1 MVTTK
6 VKKSPTVKQKQSKGN
21 ADPPA
26 VKSKSWQK
34 VKLKGHVISDD
45 FSGYE
50 GMIGLEVLKEYDPT
64 MVKSTLKQ
72 SETRINTKGRW
83 NKQVENE
90 IESDSSSSDEEESD
104 SDAENGNGNR
114 KGKASKKAKLA
125 ERHAQRLLKQRE
137 KREKRKEQRKQK
149 VKPKT
154 DAKTKFTPNDG
165 YASDRFALLRPPPP
179 DSDDNNDEMEA
190 EAKEST
196 DDDDEQVPQ
205 LVASSELDMTRWQ
218 GLGVPSPIM
227 RALAEQNF
235 QEPTQI
241 QAMTLPAAIHGKK
254 DILGAA
260 ETGSGKT
267 LAFGI
272 PILSGIME
280 LKQRNDGS
288 SIRKAPK
295 VKGDK
300 QLTEAPPTKDNHE
313 LTPPP
318 EELDYV
324 PGASDDDSDAEEN
337 SLSKRRPLYALVLTP
352 TRELAVQVKNHLVAA
367 AKYTDIRVAAIFGG
381 LSVAKQERVLRQ
393 CPEIVVATPGR
404 LWELFVQGNQHL
416 NKIENVSFLC
426 IDETDRMVEK
436 GHFEELRSLLKVLN
450 ADEDRKKLRQ
460 NFVFSATLT
469 LVHDLPEHMQK
480 RNVGKR
486 PKFTKQT
493 VDQKI
498 ESLIEELGISQPK
511 IVDITSS
518 QQTSHTL
525 TESRLLC
532 AIDEK
537 DYYLYYFVQ
546 RHPGR
551 TIVFCNSIDCVK
563 RLATLFGLLDCN
575 PLPLHANMI
584 QKQRLK
590 NLERFRD
597 SPMGLL
603 IATDVAARGLDIPN
617 VEHVIHY
624 QVPRTSENYVH
635 RSGRTARANKHGIT
649 VMFMEPG
656 EVRSY
661 VKLYKTLERTEDLPL
676 FPISERFLGA
686 VKERVNLARDLD
698 KEELKLRRT
707 QSEEGWMKKHAEE
720 MDMIIDGYND
730 GSGSDQDEDPFV
742 IERRRN
748 RLHVDAVRGKLSA
761 LLAQPIFPRGFSFKY
776 PTSTGQLVAGSEIST
791 SNGKSAVEAMKAAI
805 EDMKLA
811 KKQRNKRKRNA

>member
-6 VKKSPTVKQKQSKGN
+6 AKPAASGKNKKPDKN
-21 ADPPA
+21 ANGA
-26 VKSKSWQK
+26 SAKTKSWQK
-34 VKLKGHVISDD
+34 VKLKGHVISDE

-50 GMIGLEVLKEYDPT
+50 GLIGLEVLKEYDPAL
-64 MVKSTLKQ
+64 VKSTQKQ
-72 SETRINTKGRW
+72 QLNDARRHNDRDKRRRQTKDSES
-83 NKQVENE
+83 
-90 IESDSSSSDEEESD
+90 ESSEESD
-104 SDAENGNGNR
+104 SDTEDEAAAGA
-114 KGKASKKAKLA
+114 KGKAGKKARLA
-125 ERHAQRLLKQRE
+125 ERRALRLEKQRE

-149 VKPKT
+149 AKPKPEGVSP
-154 DAKTKFTPNDG
+154 TKSKYTPNEG
-165 YASDRFALLRPPPP
+165 YEPDRFALLRPPPP
-179 DSDDNNDEMEA
+179 ESDESAASSEDEGE
-190 EAKEST
+190 
-196 DDDDEQVPQ
+196 EQVP
-205 LVASSELDMTRWQ
+205 SEQDMSKWH
-218 GLGVPSPIM
+218 GLGVPTPIM
-227 RALAEQNF
+227 RSLAEQGF
-235 QEPTQI
+235 REPTQI

-272 PILSGIME
+272 PILSGILE

-288 SIRKAPK
+288 TIRKAK
-295 VKGDK
+295 VNKAD
-300 QLTEAPPTKDNHE
+300 QQQEAEAPAVKDNHE

-324 PGASDDDSDAEEN
+324 PGASDEESDADEQQ
-337 SLSKRRPLYALVLTP
+337 SSQSKRLPLYALVLTP

-367 AKYTDIRVAAIFGG
+367 AKHTDIRVAAIFGG

-404 LWELFVQGNQHL
+404 LWELYLQGNQHL
-416 NKIENVSFLC
+416 KKIEHVSFLC

-450 ADEDRKKLRQ
+450 ADEERKKLRQ

-480 RNVGKR
+480 RNLGKR
-486 PKFTKQT
+486 PKFVKQT

-518 QQTSHTL
+518 QQTSQTL

-563 RLATLFGLLDCN
+563 RLATLFGLLECN

-597 SPMGLL
+597 SPLGLL

-656 EVRSY
+656 EVKSY

-686 VKERVNLARDLD
+686 VKERVNLARELD

-730 GSGSDQDEDPFV
+730 ESGSDQDEDPFI

-748 RLHVDAVRGKLSA
+748 RLHVDAVRGKLGA
-761 LLAQPIFPRGFSFKY
+761 LLAQPIFPKGFSFKY
-776 PTSTGQLVAGSEIST
+776 PTSTGQLLSGSEIST

-805 EDMKLA
+805 EDMKQA
-811 KKQRNKRKRNA
+811 KLQRNKRKRKA

>member
-1 MVTTK
+1 MVQNK
-6 VKKSPTVKQKQSKGN
+6 QKSAKLPRAGKNTVKE
-21 ADPPA
+21 PA
-26 VKSKSWQK
+26 APKEENWQK
-34 VKLKGHVISDD
+34 VKIKGHVISDD
-45 FSGYE
+45 FGNYE
-50 GMIGLEVLKEYDPT
+50 GLIGLEVLKDYDAAL
-64 MVKSTLKQ
+64 VKSSQKRVR
-72 SETRINTKGRW
+72 SKYPARNS
-83 NKQVENE
+83 
-90 IESDSSSSDEEESD
+90 ESDSEDEVGATAKS
-104 SDAENGNGNR
+104 
-114 KGKASKKAKLA
+114 SKKARLA
-125 ERHAQRLLKQRE
+125 ERHAQKMQKLRE

-149 VKPKT
+149 
-154 DAKTKFTPNDG
+154 KTKGKAEEKDAEDSDDSNDE
-165 YASDRFALLRPPPP
+165 YAADRFALLRPPP
-179 DSDDNNDEMEA
+179 SDDEAAEEPDQAESSDEEDEA
-190 EAKEST
+190 PDLVPIST
-196 DDDDEQVPQ
+196 VNGEDVS
-205 LVASSELDMTRWQ
+205 AWN
-218 GLGVPSPIM
+218 GLGVPSPIL
-227 RALAEQNF
+227 RALGEQGF
-235 QEPTQI
+235 KGPTQI
-241 QAMTLPAAIHGKK
+241 QALTLPAAIHGKK

-272 PILSGIME
+272 PMLAGIME
-280 LKQRNDGS
+280 LKQRNVS
-288 SIRKAPK
+288 SGIRKAPK
-295 VKGDK
+295 VKGQQPAEVADD
-300 QLTEAPPTKDNHE
+300 EHE

-318 EELDYV
+318 EELDHV
-324 PGASDDDSDAEEN
+324 SGASDEESDMEEN
-337 SLSKRRPLYALVLTP
+337 AQRKQLPLYGLVLTP
-352 TRELAVQVKNHLVAA
+352 TRELAVQVKNHLVTA
-367 AKYTDIRVAAIFGG
+367 AKYTGIRVAAIFGG
-381 LSVAKQERVLRQ
+381 LAVAKQERVLRQ

-404 LWELFVQGNQHL
+404 LWELYSQGNHHL
-416 NKIENVSFLC
+416 KKIEDVSFLV

-450 ADEDRKKLRQ
+450 ADEQKKQQRQ
-460 NFVFSATLT
+460 NFVYSATLT
-469 LVHDLPEHMQK
+469 LVHDLPDHMQK
-480 RNVGKR
+480 RNTGKR
-486 PKFTKQT
+486 PKFVKQT

-511 IVDITSS
+511 IVDITST
-518 QQTSHTL
+518 QQTAQTL

-532 AIDEK
+532 PLEQK
-537 DYYLYYFVQ
+537 DFHLYYFIQ

-597 SPMGLL
+597 SPTGLL

-656 EVRSY
+656 EVKSY

-676 FPISERFLGA
+676 FPISERFMGA
-686 VKERVNLARDLD
+686 VRERVNLARDLD
-698 KEELKLRRT
+698 KEELKLKRV
-707 QSEEGWMKKHAEE
+707 QSERGWMKKHAEE

-730 GSGSDQDEDPFV
+730 ESGSDQDEDPFV

-748 RLHVDAVRGKLSA
+748 RLHVETVRAQLNA

-776 PTSTGQLVAGSEIST
+776 PNSEAANQVST
-791 SNGKSAVEAMKAAI
+791 SHTQSAVETMKAAI
-805 EDMKLA
+805 EDQKQA
-811 KKQRNKRKRNA
+811 KKDRNKRKRNA

>member
-1 MVTTK
+1 MVTSK
-6 VKKSPTVKQKQSKGN
+6 IKKKSPAGKPKQSNGSN
-21 ADPPA
+21 DIPA
-26 VKSKSWQK
+26 TKSKSWQK

-45 FSGYE
+45 FSGYD
-50 GMIGLEVLKEYDPT
+50 GMIGLEVLKEYDPAL
-64 MVKSTLKQ
+64 VKSTLKQ
-72 SETRINTKGRW
+72 HSDSSITNPRGKRSKRQAT
-83 NKQVENE
+83 
-90 IESDSSSSDEEESD
+90 ESDESSSSDEDESD
-104 SDAENGNGNR
+104 SDDGEDAKEASA
-114 KGKASKKAKLA
+114 KSSKKARLA

-137 KREKRKEQRKQK
+137 KREQRKEQRKQK
-149 VKPKT
+149 KAKPAT
-154 DAKTKFTPNDG
+154 DTKSLKSKFTPNDD
-165 YASDRFALLRPPPP
+165 YEPDRFSLLRPPP
-179 DSDDNNDEMEA
+179 SDDEAVESPDEE
-190 EAKEST
+190 
-196 DDDDEQVPQ
+196 VPQ
-205 LVASSELDMTRWQ
+205 LVSDANELDMTQWQ
-218 GLGVPSPIM
+218 GLGIPAPIM
-227 RALAEQNF
+227 RALAEQKF
-235 QEPTQI
+235 EAPTQI
-241 QAMTLPAAIHGKK
+241 QSMTLPAAIHGKK

-272 PILSGIME
+272 PILAGIME

-300 QLTEAPPTKDNHE
+300 SAKEATKENHE

-324 PGASDDDSDAEEN
+324 SGASDAEDSDADDERT
-337 SLSKRRPLYALVLTP
+337 LSRRAPLYALVLTP

-381 LSVAKQERVLRQ
+381 LAVAKQERVLRQ

-404 LWELFVQGNQHL
+404 LWELYVQGNKHL
-416 NKIENVSFLC
+416 NKIEHVSFLC

-450 ADEDRKKLRQ
+450 GDEERKQLRQ

-469 LVHDLPEHMQK
+469 LVHDLPDHMQK

-518 QQTSHTL
+518 QQTSQTL

-656 EVRSY
+656 EVKSY

-730 GSGSDQDEDPFV
+730 ESGSDQDEDPFI

-748 RLHVDAVRGKLSA
+748 RLHVDSVRGKLSA

-776 PTSTGQLVAGSEIST
+776 PTSTGQLLQGSDMST
-791 SNGKSAVEAMKAAI
+791 SHGKSAVEAMKEAI
-805 EDMKLA
+805 EDMKQA

>member
-6 VKKSPTVKQKQSKGN
+6 VKKTPAAKQKQSNGS
-21 ADPPA
+21 ADTQA

-50 GMIGLEVLKEYDPT
+50 GMIGLEVLKEYDPAL
-64 MVKSTLKQ
+64 VKSTLKQ
-72 SETRINTKGRW
+72 SETRINTKGRRH
-83 NKQVENE
+83 KHVEE
-90 IESDSSSSDEEESD
+90 DTESESSSSDEEESD
-104 SDAENGNGNR
+104 SEAEGSSSSSKR
-114 KGKASKKAKLA
+114 KASKKARLA
-125 ERHAQRLLKQRE
+125 ELHAQRLLKQRE
-137 KREKRKEQRKQK
+137 KREMRKEQRKQK
-149 VKPKT
+149 KKPKT
-154 DAKTKFTPNDG
+154 DDKDCKTKFTPNDG
-165 YASDRFALLRPPPP
+165 YASDRFALLRPPTLESDERT
-179 DSDDNNDEMEA
+179 DSSEDEE
-190 EAKEST
+190 
-196 DDDDEQVPQ
+196 VPQ
-205 LVASSELDMTRWQ
+205 LVSTSGQIEQDMTQWH
-218 GLGVPSPIM
+218 GLGVPAPIM

-235 QEPTQI
+235 REPTQI
-241 QAMTLPAAIHGKK
+241 QSMTLPAAIHGKK

-272 PILSGIME
+272 PILAGIME

-300 QLTEAPPTKDNHE
+300 QSTEAPMPKDNHE

-318 EELDYV
+318 EELDHV
-324 PGASDDDSDAEEN
+324 SGASDEDSDVEEN
-337 SLSKRRPLYALVLTP
+337 SLSKSRPLYALVLTP
-352 TRELAVQVKNHLVAA
+352 TRELAVQVKNHIVAA

-393 CPEIVVATPGR
+393 SPEIVVATPGR
-404 LWELFVQGNQHL
+404 LWELYVQGNQHL
-416 NKIENVSFLC
+416 NKMENVNFLC

-480 RNVGKR
+480 RNLGKR
-486 PKFTKQT
+486 QKFTKQT

-597 SPMGLL
+597 SPMGFL

-656 EVRSY
+656 EVKSY
-661 VKLYKTLERTEDLPL
+661 IKLYKTLERTEDLPL

-730 GSGSDQDEDPFV
+730 ESGSDKDEDPFI

-748 RLHVDAVRGKLSA
+748 RLHVDTVRGKLSA
-761 LLAQPIFPRGFSFKY
+761 LLAQPIFPKGFSFKY
-776 PTSTGQLVAGSEIST
+776 PTSTGQLLGGCEIST
-791 SNGKSAVEAMKAAI
+791 SNGKTAVETMKAAI